1 MGAYGG
7 PCAINDT
14 HRSFKLQKA
23 FYNISEMAAMLGL
36 TVASIQAH
44 LYRKN
49 YEAVPPP
56 VHLGRRLAW
65 PVETTEAWVRLRTES
80 VLSRFP
86 APENIKRRVG
96 RPTKAE
102 SRARRQKL
110 GLK

>member
-1 MGAYGG
+1 M
-7 PCAINDT
+7 
-14 HRSFKLQKA
+14 RKA

-65 PVETTEAWVRLRTES
+65 PAEATAAWVRRRTEAA
-80 VLSRFP
+80 LSRLP
-86 APENIKRRVG
+86 APETIKRHVG
-96 RPTKAE
+96 CPTKAE
-102 SRARRQKL
+102 SRAQRQKL
-110 GLK
+110 DLK

>member
-1 MGAYGG
+1 V
-7 PCAINDT
+7 
-14 HRSFKLQKA
+14 RKA

-65 PVETTEAWVRLRTES
+65 PAEATEAWVRRRTEAA
-80 VLSRFP
+80 LSRLP
-86 APENIKRRVG
+86 APETVKRHVG

-102 SRARRQKL
+102 SRAQRQKL
-110 GLK
+110 DLK

>member
-1 MGAYGG
+1 V
-7 PCAINDT
+7 
-14 HRSFKLQKA
+14 QKA

-65 PVETTEAWVRLRTES
+65 PVEATEAWVRRRTEAA
-80 VLSRFP
+80 LSQLP
-86 APENIKRRVG
+86 APETIKRHVG

-102 SRARRQKL
+102 SRAQRQKL
-110 GLK
+110 DLK

>member
-1 MGAYGG
+1 M
-7 PCAINDT
+7 
-14 HRSFKLQKA
+14 RKA

-65 PVETTEAWVRLRTES
+65 PAEVTEVWVRRRTEAA
-80 VLSRFP
+80 LSRLP
-86 APENIKRRVG
+86 APESIKRPVG
-96 RPTKAE
+96 RPAKPE

-110 GLK
+110 GLE

>member
-1 MGAYGG
+1 M
-7 PCAINDT
+7 
-14 HRSFKLQKA
+14 QKA

-65 PVETTEAWVRLRTES
+65 PSEATEAWVRRRTETA
-80 VLSRFP
+80 LSKLP
-86 APENIKRRVG
+86 ALETVKRPVG

-102 SRARRQKL
+102 SRAQRQKL
-110 GLK
+110 GVE